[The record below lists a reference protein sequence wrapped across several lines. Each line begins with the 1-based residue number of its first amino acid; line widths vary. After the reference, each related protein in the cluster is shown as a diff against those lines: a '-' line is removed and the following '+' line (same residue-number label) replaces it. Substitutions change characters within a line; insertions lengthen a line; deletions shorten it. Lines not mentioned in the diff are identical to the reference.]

1 MGTGKSAD
9 ALRLPLPT
17 RRSTK
22 RLARGLARVA
32 RRGDVLL
39 LEGGLGVGKTFL
51 VRSLARELGVPA
63 SVRITSPTFE
73 LVHEFQGTVRIVHAD
88 LYRLNA
94 ASELDE
100 LGLLDEIGGDAV
112 VVVEW
117 GARFV
122 DAFFGTGLRVDLTL
136 TGDQREARVTPLGEC
151 GEQRLRSLAA
161 VCAVW

>member
-1 MGTGKSAD
+1 MGNGTSAD

-22 RLARGLARVA
+22 RLARGLAGVA
-32 RRGDVLL
+32 RPGDVLL
-39 LEGGLGVGKTFL
+39 LEGELGVGKTFL

-63 SVRITSPTFE
+63 SVRVTSPTFE
-73 LVHEFQGTVRIVHAD
+73 LVHELKGAVRIVHAD

-94 ASELDE
+94 ASDLDE

-122 DAFFGTGLRVDLTL
+122 GAFHGTGLRVDLTL